1 MSTLNRDQY
10 DAERM
15 RLIMGGTGLEETEAR
30 KHLEREYPKASN
42 EVVAEL
48 NFRGFAATEW
58 KTEMF
63 CQHNRQLAPRVVGG
77 SRAWGKV
84 HIDDFAAW
92 LEARADFTV
101 AAMYRQELGITW
113 AEERAIIR
121 RMEAEKEASHV
132 R

>member
-1 MSTLNRDQY
+1 MSTLNREQY
-10 DAERM
+10 DGERLRVLM
-15 RLIMGGTGLEETEAR
+15 AGAGLDEAEAR
-30 KHLEREYPKASN
+30 KQLEREYPKASN

-63 CQHNRQLAPRVVGG
+63 CQNNRRLAPRVVGG

-92 LEARADFTV
+92 LEARADFPV
-101 AAMYRQELGITW
+101 AALYRQELGISW

-121 RMEAEKEASHV
+121 RMEAEKEANHV

>member
-1 MSTLNRDQY
+1 MSTLNREQY
-10 DAERM
+10 DGERVRVLM
-15 RLIMGGTGLEETEAR
+15 AGAGLDETEAR

-48 NFRGFAATEW
+48 NFRGFAATDW

-92 LEARADFTV
+92 LEARFDFTV
-101 AAMYRQELGITW
+101 AALYRQELGISW

>member
-1 MSTLNRDQY
+1 MSTLNREQY
-10 DAERM
+10 DGERLRVLM
-15 RLIMGGTGLEETEAR
+15 AGAGLDEAEAR

-63 CQHNRQLAPRVVGG
+63 CQNNRRLAPRVVGG

-101 AAMYRQELGITW
+101 AALYRRELGISW

-121 RMEAEKEASHV
+121 RMEAEKEARHV

>member
-1 MSTLNRDQY
+1 MSTLNREQY
-10 DAERM
+10 DAERIRVIM
-15 RLIMGGTGLEETEAR
+15 RGNDLDEVEAR
-30 KHLEREYPKASN
+30 KYLEREYPKASD
-42 EVVAEL
+42 EVVVEL

-63 CQHNRQLAPRVVGG
+63 CRHNRQLAPRVVGG

-92 LEARADFTV
+92 LESHNDFTV
-101 AAMYRQELGITW
+101 AALYRQELGITW